1 MKLNKKGFAI
11 STILYGLL
19 ALIILLIMLI
29 FAVMRSNNTNN
40 KELGE
45 QIEKELSENRNCR
58 ICKNNSDD
66 PKLKCQDACSS
77 LETSK

>member
-45 QIEKELSENRNCR
+45 QIENELSENRNCR

-66 PKLKCQDACSS
+66 PSGCQYVCSP

>member
-45 QIEKELSENRNCR
+45 QIENELSENRKCR

-66 PKLKCQDACSS
+66 PKSECHYVCSP